1 MINQRKNTKKQIRT
15 ATCLLI
21 LMYSM
26 NLFAQNTEAS
36 GKLVVWSYTDE
47 IETMLKEYYLPVHP
61 EVELD
66 YSFIPIDQYSN
77 RLDDAF
83 VTGRSVPDIIILE
96 TSFARKYIESGLLFD
111 LTSLA
116 TDIKNN
122 TIPYTIEYGTYNDKV
137 YGLSWLAVPG
147 VMFYRR
153 SLAQKYLGTDDSVE
167 VQSFFN
173 SFEKLIET
181 ANSLKEKSND
191 SCVLVPSSEDL
202 FLVFKGAR
210 KKPWV
215 VNDTL
220 VIDEAMISYMEMA
233 KTFFEK
239 NLEAKVTQWS
249 EAWFNGMKGTLHD
262 NNWNSKEVFSYFFP
276 SWGLD
281 YVLKTN
287 APETSGDWAM
297 IPGPAPWFWGG
308 TWVGVSKNTP
318 NPIAAQ
324 DFIRY
329 ITSNEEFLASW
340 AKDTGD
346 LVSNNS
352 VIQKIQDSF
361 NEPYLNG
368 QNHYSEFAKNAQEIN
383 GKTSQ
388 GTDALI
394 ESFFL
399 ECTEQY
405 VQGFQT
411 LSEALYNFMFKVES
425 ETGIRSK

>member
-1 MINQRKNTKKQIRT
+1 MINKKKNTKKQIRT
-15 ATCLLI
+15 ATFLLV

-26 NLFAQNTEAS
+26 NLFAQSTEAT

-47 IETMLKEYYLPVHP
+47 IETMLNEYYLPSHP
-61 EVELD
+61 EIELD
-66 YSFIPIDQYSN
+66 YTFIPVDQYSN
-77 RLDDAF
+77 RLDNAF
-83 VTGRSVPDIIILE
+83 ITGRSVPDIIILE
-96 TSFARKYIESGLLFD
+96 TSFARKYIESGLFYD
-111 LTSLA
+111 LTSLS

-153 SLAQKYLGTDDSVE
+153 SLAKKYLGTDDPVE
-167 VQSFFN
+167 VQKYFSSFN
-173 SFEKLIET
+173 SLIDT
-181 ANSLKEKSND
+181 ADVLKEKSND
-191 SCVLVPSSEDL
+191 SCVLIPSSADL

-215 VNDTL
+215 VNNTL

-276 SWGLD
+276 PWGLH
-281 YVLKTN
+281 YVLKTY

-308 TWVGVSKNTP
+308 TWIGISKNTQ

-329 ITSNEEFLASW
+329 ITSNEEFLALW

-383 GKTSQ
+383 GKTIQ